1 MPNENFDVPSGYD
14 QHMSWLLMTSRSHF
28 KHLENFFCRSFIN
41 TSLFCKRGGTTHMR
55 ETYLLVDCFRDV
67 FTPVNITAWFLEQA
81 TTLQYVHI
89 MHIRI
94 QLLVVV
100 TKSPR

>member
-1 MPNENFDVPSGYD
+1 
-14 QHMSWLLMTSRSHF
+14 
-28 KHLENFFCRSFIN
+28 
-41 TSLFCKRGGTTHMR
+41 MR